1 MSQDVQGMLI
11 QIEATTA
18 QLRRELASADQVV
31 ARTTQQIDRNLT
43 TVDSAFDRTAR
54 GAQQAGQ
61 LIRGAFAA
69 LAGAGLVGSIIKQA
83 DAVGQM
89 ADRMRAATDDSRE
102 YDMVQK
108 RLMQT
113 AQETYRPLQEAQ
125 ELYIRTADAIKGLGY
140 NTQQTLDITD
150 SFSYLLVTNA
160 ASADKA
166 SGALD
171 AYSKALNTGKVE
183 ADGWSTI
190 LAAMPTVV
198 ESVAAATGKSAGEI
212 RRLGAEGKLALDD
225 LNAGLLDTLQA
236 NRQAAADMTV
246 SVNDALVNIGN
257 AAQDYIG
264 RLNETSGATDS
275 LAESLKVIAD
285 NIDVVAAVIGGVA
298 AGALAVYTRAAALAA
313 VETAKGIRTAVADRA
328 ARIAQADAVLQ
339 AAIADQRKAQTATI
353 LAQREAEAARG
364 TAVQTQMSIQL
375 AQARQREAAAT
386 AAVTA
391 AQTGLRQASTGVL
404 AMLGGPM
411 GIAMLAGSAAA
422 AFLLM
427 RDGSDEAR
435 VSLDDLALSVE
446 EYGRKWAEAGA
457 EQRRAMLV
465 DARQQLG
472 QVQQDLNGAITEIE
486 KAFYDRGPKAGQP
499 FGDVITQLGELRSA
513 AQDGAGV
520 DDIVQALLDGVP
532 AGDSFRAAVEQAA
545 GRVADHAGKQ
555 TALNERISEYT
566 DRVDDNTRAQ
576 RENATAA
583 AAAAQA
589 GDKYIAQLQQRLNTL
604 QDKTAL
610 NAANRFI
617 AENTGL
623 TAEQIARIRE
633 LASAQDAQREAE
645 ARATAGRKASKSSI
659 DEQLRAIDA
668 VIDRALPER
677 KRLEDLTKAQGDL
690 RAAHAAGKVTAAELE
705 QGLKNLNKQYE
716 DPAIR
721 KAEELQKKVNAEL
734 KRQRDAVQGVLDRL
748 DPLAAATRVYA
759 DEQAMLREA
768 LERGD
773 ITLGQ
778 YETSLAA
785 LGKEYQRNSGQV
797 GLWAELTEGALDRI
811 DGAFADMWG
820 AVLSGSKSTL
830 DQLKAAMLQTLAEM
844 AHAAITKPIIMQIGA
859 ALGIGGST
867 GQAVSMMGG
876 SAGSGGLDA
885 FGLLRNGYSI
895 ANSGFGQ
902 AVAQGWGN
910 GGFSGAI
917 SSGWNYG
924 SNALGSFFGSGA
936 ANSGGSAITDYTG
949 AQFGNWVGAQNA
961 AATTW
966 GSAATGMG
974 AIAGGLSGA
983 YMGYQRSGIKGAV
996 AGGLGGWG
1004 GGTLGTMAGAAA
1016 ASALSGTAMGAALGS
1031 VLPGIGTVIG
1041 AALGAAFGSKLFAG
1055 EWEQKAAGIALSGAN
1070 GDFLGQEY
1078 IFSKKSGG
1086 LFGSN
1091 KKKTEYSEMDA
1102 TLARALGKRF
1112 DEVTENALT
1121 IFDSFG
1127 FDVGESALD
1136 GLNVKKAHIRT
1147 DSKKKQEQLQENIDK
1162 WFGTVGNAS
1171 TNLIGGGLVSGFA
1184 SRITEATSETLGAA
1198 LEAAGAQLTDK
1209 QMQGLSGLSG
1219 AKLTK
1224 KLSKM
1229 VGAEVAAQISGSV
1242 DEARA
1247 AVFEQLTTL
1256 DADMASS
1263 LSGLSG
1269 KKLTAELEKLT
1280 GFGKNA
1286 YESLAELAGK
1296 LEAVNA
1302 TFELLNL
1309 SVYES
1314 SLGGAK
1320 LAEDLVAIA
1329 GGLESLATSTQT
1341 YYDAFFSAEEKL
1353 EDTINGIKGAFEDA
1367 DLELAGSRDAYREM
1381 VEDIDRTTE
1390 AGQEMFATMMA
1401 LSGQAAQYYSIV
1413 EQQAAEALAKAQAE
1427 AAQAAAVEQARIAD
1441 ILGAVSNAFTQVQ
1454 RSIAAEQ
1461 QSLNAEISATT
1472 GNISALA
1479 SVGNSLDAA
1488 IKRLRGSSDDTVRS
1502 LRAQAVM
1509 TLNSALVTA
1518 RSGGSLAQF
1527 AGLQDALDVA
1537 SDMDAALY
1545 GSLEDFEREQGRTA
1559 NLIAELERVN
1569 GKQLSAEEQ
1578 ALEHYQQQSAQLD
1591 EQLAFAQAQVDALN
1605 GIDSSVLSVADAVAA
1620 MNAAVVT
1627 ALGVLAN
1634 GLAPKNTA
1642 GNNAALVESV
1652 YKDLFGRDA
1661 DAAGSAYWQD
1671 RLKNGTANYADLADQ
1686 MLGGAKAGDVS
1697 AAINAAYQ
1705 KALGRNADAAGA
1717 AWYASQIA
1725 SGAIKASD
1733 LEKIIKGG
1741 AIGSDVPG
1749 FASGGFTGYGS
1760 KDDPAGIVHK
1770 GEVVWSQADIAK
1782 WGGAAAVEAMRMG
1795 GPQLTVSGPS
1805 RIRNAYQA
1813 AANQGDSVAEVVAE
1827 VRALRGVVS
1836 DQGNHL
1842 RHLRDIAL
1850 SSEETRKAIRLQ
1862 NEVGVPAWS
1871 G

>member
-43 TVDSAFDRTAR
+43 TVDSAFDRTAQ

-183 ADGWSTI
+183 ADGWTTI

-198 ESVAAATGKSAGEI
+198 ESVAAATGKSASEI
-212 RRLGAEGKLALDD
+212 RRLGAEGKLALED

-236 NRQAAADMTV
+236 NRQAAADMSV
-246 SVNDALVNIGN
+246 SVSDALVNIGN

-285 NIDVVAAVIGGVA
+285 NIDVVAAAIGGVA

-427 RDGSDEAR
+427 RDGSDEAK

-520 DDIVQALLDGVP
+520 DDIVQSLLDGVP

-610 NAANRFI
+610 DAANRFI

-623 TAEQIARIRE
+623 TDQQIAKIRE
-633 LASAQDAQREAE
+633 LAAAQDAQRAAD
-645 ARATAGRKASKSSI
+645 ARATAGRKSSKASI

-677 KRLEDLTKAQGDL
+677 KRLEDLAKAQEDL
-690 RAAHAAGKVTAAELE
+690 RKAHAAGKVTAAELE

-721 KAEELQKKVNAEL
+721 KAEDAQKKANAEL
-734 KRQRDAVQGVLDRL
+734 KRQRDALQGVLDRL
-748 DPLAAATRVYA
+748 DPLARATRVYG
-759 DEQAMLREA
+759 DEQGMLRAA

-778 YETSLAA
+778 YETALAA
-785 LGKEYQRNSGQV
+785 LGKEYQRNSGQM

-820 AVLSGSKSTL
+820 SVLSGSKNTL

-859 ALGIGGST
+859 AMGIGGGA
-867 GQAVSMMGG
+867 GQAASLLG
-876 SAGSGGLDA
+876 GSGG
-885 FGLLRNGYSI
+885 
-895 ANSGFGQ
+895 SGGGM
-902 AVAQGWGN
+902 GWGQ
-910 GGFSGAI
+910 I
-917 SSGWNYG
+917 LNYG
-924 SNALGSFFGSGA
+924 QSAY
-936 ANSGGSAITDYTG
+936 SAITG
-949 AQFGNWVGAQNA
+949 VGPA
-961 AATTW
+961 ALAGW
-966 GSAATGMG
+966 QS
-974 AIAGGLSGA
+974 GGLSGA
-983 YMGYQRSGIKGAV
+983 LSGVGGYYGNM
-996 AGGLGGWG
+996 LGGAASTVG
-1004 GGTLGTMAGAAA
+1004 GWFGYGGAA
-1016 ASALSGTAMGAALGS
+1016 ASAAAAQQAGFAAGNSLAVNAGMYASGGAATGAGAGMGGILSSMGGMLSNPVTWIVAGMLASNKLYGQGVRADGSKTADYAKDSSTLGKVAWAPFTAGS
-1031 VLPGIGTVIG
+1031 YAVEKMDKLIGAVWGDRYAAVLTGSPVFQAITDFIGGGIFGGKWQTKDVGIGLGIEGGALDAQQYEYQKKKGGWFKKNKKRTLWSDLDPETA
-1041 AALGAAFGSKLFAG
+1041 AALQDTYDATEAGVAAIF
-1055 EWEQKAAGIALSGAN
+1055 EALS
-1070 GDFLGQEY
+1070 LSVEE
-1078 IFSKKSGG
+1078 
-1086 LFGSN
+1086 GS
-1091 KKKTEYSEMDA
+1091 
-1102 TLARALGKRF
+1102 
-1112 DEVTENALT
+1112 
-1121 IFDSFG
+1121 
-1127 FDVGESALD
+1127 LD
-1136 GLNVKKAHIRT
+1136 GLQLAKTKIST
-1147 DSKKKQEQLQENIDK
+1147 KGKTEEQIQEAIAE
-1162 WFGTVGNAS
+1162 WFGNAAEAMNTELNRVFGTGLDLDLEGMQAFVGNLQGVNEVLRYLDVGMYDAS
-1171 TNLIGGGLVSGFA
+1171 VSG
-1184 SRITEATSETLGAA
+1184 G
-1198 LEAAGAQLTDK
+1198 
-1209 QMQGLSGLSG
+1209 
-1219 AKLTK
+1219 
-1224 KLSKM
+1224 
-1229 VGAEVAAQISGSV
+1229 
-1242 DEARA
+1242 
-1247 AVFEQLTTL
+1247 
-1256 DADMASS
+1256 
-1263 LSGLSG
+1263 
-1269 KKLTAELEKLT
+1269 
-1280 GFGKNA
+1280 
-1286 YESLAELAGK
+1286 
-1296 LEAVNA
+1296 
-1302 TFELLNL
+1302 
-1309 SVYES
+1309 
-1314 SLGGAK
+1314 K
-1320 LAEDLVAIA
+1320 LAEALSAAA
-1329 GGLESLATSTQT
+1329 GGLDALAANSAT
-1341 YYDAFFSAEEKL
+1341 YYGAFFSEAEKI
-1353 EDTINGIKGAFEDA
+1353 EDTIDSIKRAFESA
-1367 DLELAGSRDAYREM
+1367 DVELAASREAYRAM
-1381 VEDIDRTTE
+1381 VEDIDLTTE
-1390 AGQEMFATMMA
+1390 AGQKMFATLMA
-1401 LSGQAAQYYSIV
+1401 LSGQAAQYFSIV
-1413 EQQAAEALAKAQAE
+1413 EQQAAQKAAE
-1427 AAQAAAVEQARIAD
+1427 AAALLMGTVNTAYAA
-1441 ILGAVSNAFTQVQ
+1441 LQ
-1454 RSIAAEQ
+1454 RSIAAQ
-1461 QSLNAEISATT
+1461 QREIQASASKAA
-1472 GNISALA
+1472 GNISALTGI
-1479 SVGNSLDAA
+1479 GNSLDAA
-1488 IKRLRGSSDDTVRS
+1488 LKKLRGTSDDTVRS

-1509 TLNSALVTA
+1509 TLNSALVQA
-1518 RSGGSLAQF
+1518 RSGQSLAGVE
-1527 AGLQDALDVA
+1527 GLQDALDTA
-1537 SDMDAALY
+1537 SQMDTALY
-1545 GSLEDFEREQGRTA
+1545 GSLADFEREQGRTA
-1559 NLIAELERVN
+1559 SLIAELEKVN
-1569 GKQLSAEEQ
+1569 GKQLSVEEKLLKQ
-1578 ALEHYQQQSAQLD
+1578 YEAQLSKLD
-1591 EQLAFAQAQVDALN
+1591 QELLFAQAQLDALN
-1605 GIDSSVLSVADAVAA
+1605 GVDASVMSVAEAIKA
-1620 MNAAVVT
+1620 MNASVV
-1627 ALGVLAN
+1627 
-1634 GLAPKNTA
+1634 
-1642 GNNAALVESV
+1642 AALSLMGGDTGKNATPQNVGTLAESV
-1652 YKDLFGRDA
+1652 YRSVLGRQA
-1661 DAAGSAYWQD
+1661 DAAGLAYWQ
-1671 RLKNGTANYADLADQ
+1671 Q
-1686 MLGGAKAGDVS
+1686 QV
-1697 AAINAAYQ
+1697 
-1705 KALGRNADAAGA
+1705 
-1717 AWYASQIA
+1717 A
-1725 SGAIKASD
+1725 SGAIRLD
-1733 LEKIIKGG
+1733 QLEQAIKNAARANGEIPAFARGG
-1741 AIGSDVPG
+1741 
-1749 FASGGFTGYGS
+1749 FHSGGLRL
-1760 KDDPAGIVHK
+1760 V
-1770 GEVVWSQADIAK
+1770 GEN
-1782 WGGAAAVEAMRMG
+1782 
-1795 GPQLTVSGPS
+1795 GPELEVTGPS
-1805 RIRNAYQA
+1805 RIYNASQTAAMLSGGADTA
-1813 AANQGDSVAEVVAE
+1813 AAITRLQQTVERQGD
-1827 VRALRGVVS
+1827 ALRS
-1836 DQGNHL
+1836 
-1842 RHLRDIAL
+1842 IAKHTMQTARRVEYL
-1850 SSEETRKAIRLQ
+1850 ERWDGDGLPPERAI
-1862 NEVGVPAWS
+1862 A
-1871 G
+1871 

>member
-43 TVDSAFDRTAR
+43 TVDSAFDRTAQ

-183 ADGWSTI
+183 ADGWTTI

-198 ESVAAATGKSAGEI
+198 ESVAAATGKSASEI
-212 RRLGAEGKLALDD
+212 RRLGAEGKLALED

-236 NRQAAADMTV
+236 NRQAAADMSV
-246 SVNDALVNIGN
+246 SVSDALVNIGN

-285 NIDVVAAVIGGVA
+285 NIDVVAAAIGGVA

-427 RDGSDEAR
+427 RDGSDEAK

-520 DDIVQALLDGVP
+520 DDIVQSLLDGVP

-610 NAANRFI
+610 DAANRFI

-623 TAEQIARIRE
+623 TDQQIAKIRE
-633 LASAQDAQREAE
+633 LAAAQDAQRAAD
-645 ARATAGRKASKSSI
+645 ARATAGRKSSKASI

-677 KRLEDLTKAQGDL
+677 KRLEDLAKAQEDL
-690 RAAHAAGKVTAAELE
+690 RKAHAAGKVTAAELE

-721 KAEELQKKVNAEL
+721 KAEDAQKKANAEL
-734 KRQRDAVQGVLDRL
+734 KRQRDALQGVLDRL
-748 DPLAAATRVYA
+748 DPLARATRVYG
-759 DEQAMLREA
+759 DEQGMLRAA

-778 YETSLAA
+778 YETALAA
-785 LGKEYQRNSGQV
+785 LGKEYQRNSGQM

-820 AVLSGSKSTL
+820 SVLSGSKNTL

-859 ALGIGGST
+859 AMGIGGGA
-867 GQAVSMMGG
+867 GQAASLLG
-876 SAGSGGLDA
+876 GSGG
-885 FGLLRNGYSI
+885 
-895 ANSGFGQ
+895 SGGGM
-902 AVAQGWGN
+902 GWGQ
-910 GGFSGAI
+910 I
-917 SSGWNYG
+917 LNYG
-924 SNALGSFFGSGA
+924 QSAY
-936 ANSGGSAITDYTG
+936 SAITG
-949 AQFGNWVGAQNA
+949 VGPA
-961 AATTW
+961 ALAGW
-966 GSAATGMG
+966 QS
-974 AIAGGLSGA
+974 GGLSGA
-983 YMGYQRSGIKGAV
+983 LSGVGGYYGNMLGGAASTVGGWFGYGGAAASAAAAQQAGFAAGNSLAVNAGMYASGGAATGAGAGMGGILSSMGGMLSNPVTWIVAGMLASNKLYGQGVRADGSKTADYAKDSSTLGKVAWAPFTAGSYAVEKMDKLIGAVWGDRYAAVLTGSPVFQAITDFIGGGIFGGKWQTKDVGIGLGIEGGALDAQQYEYQKKKGGWFKKDKKRTLWSDLDPETAAALQETFDATTAGVAAIFDALSLSVEEGSLDGLQLARTKISTKGKTEEQIQEAIAEWFGNAAEAMNTELNKVFNTGLDLDLEGMQAFVGNLQAVNEVVRYLNIGMFEASVAGGRMAEHLSQV
-996 AGGLGGWG
+996 AGGLEA
-1004 GGTLGTMAGAAA
+1004 LA
-1016 ASALSGTAMGAALGS
+1016 ASAATYYDQFFTAA
-1031 VLPGIGTVIG
+1031 
-1041 AALGAAFGSKLFAG
+1041 
-1055 EWEQKAAGIALSGAN
+1055 EKA
-1070 GDFLGQEY
+1070 D
-1078 IFSKKSGG
+1078 
-1086 LFGSN
+1086 
-1091 KKKTEYSEMDA
+1091 D
-1102 TLARALGKRF
+1102 
-1112 DEVTENALT
+1112 
-1121 IFDSFG
+1121 
-1127 FDVGESALD
+1127 
-1136 GLNVKKAHIRT
+1136 
-1147 DSKKKQEQLQENIDK
+1147 
-1162 WFGTVGNAS
+1162 
-1171 TNLIGGGLVSGFA
+1171 
-1184 SRITEATSETLGAA
+1184 
-1198 LEAAGAQLTDK
+1198 
-1209 QMQGLSGLSG
+1209 
-1219 AKLTK
+1219 
-1224 KLSKM
+1224 
-1229 VGAEVAAQISGSV
+1229 
-1242 DEARA
+1242 
-1247 AVFEQLTTL
+1247 TL
-1256 DADMASS
+1256 DAV
-1263 LSGLSG
+1263 
-1269 KKLTAELEKLT
+1269 TR
-1280 GFGKNA
+1280 
-1286 YESLAELAGK
+1286 
-1296 LEAVNA
+1296 
-1302 TFELLNL
+1302 
-1309 SVYES
+1309 
-1314 SLGGAK
+1314 
-1320 LAEDLVAIA
+1320 
-1329 GGLESLATSTQT
+1329 
-1341 YYDAFFSAEEKL
+1341 
-1353 EDTINGIKGAFEDA
+1353 AFEAA
-1367 DLELAGSRDAYREM
+1367 DVALAGSRQAYRAM

-1390 AGQEMFATMMA
+1390 VGRELFATLMRLAGQADA
-1401 LSGQAAQYYSIV
+1401 YYDIV
-1413 EQQAAEALAKAQAE
+1413 EARAAERLAGL
-1427 AAQAAAVEQARIAD
+1427 
-1441 ILGAVSNAFTQVQ
+1441 LGIVGGAHASLQ

-1461 QSLNAEISATT
+1461 KAATAAFNARLASLNDMAATAR
-1472 GNISALA
+1472 GNV
-1479 SVGNSLDAA
+1479 SVLTAVAGNLDAA
-1488 IKRLRGSSDDTVRS
+1488 LKRLRGSSTDAVQA
-1502 LRAQAVM
+1502 LRAQAVA
-1509 TLNSALVTA
+1509 TLQGALGIA
-1518 RSGGSLAQF
+1518 RAGGSLASV
-1527 AGLQDALDVA
+1527 AGLQDALDLSAQVDTA
-1537 SDMDAALY
+1537 VYS
-1545 GSLEDFEREQGRTA
+1545 SLEDFEREQGRTA
-1559 NLIAELERVN
+1559 NLIAELQALN
-1569 GKQLSAEEQ
+1569 GKQLTAEEKLLASVQ
-1578 ALEHYQQQSAQLD
+1578 GQISA
-1591 EQLAFAQAQVDALN
+1591 AQAQHDAQMAVLDAQLQAAQAQLDALN
-1605 GIDSSVLSVADAVAA
+1605 GIDNSVQSVAAAVAA
-1620 MNAAVVT
+1620 MTAAVVA
-1627 ALGVLAN
+1627 ALQGLPKGAGQANTPANNRTLVDSIYQSVL
-1634 GLAPKNTA
+1634 GRGTA
-1642 GNNAALVESV
+1642 GDE
-1652 YKDLFGRDA
+1652 
-1661 DAAGSAYWQD
+1661 
-1671 RLKNGTANYADLADQ
+1671 
-1686 MLGGAKAGDVS
+1686 
-1697 AAINAAYQ
+1697 
-1705 KALGRNADAAGA
+1705 AGA
-1717 AWYASQIA
+1717 AYWVSELQSGRLGYDQIA
-1725 SGAIKASD
+1725 EAIARAAISNGAESGGSKQSAEQY
-1733 LEKIIKGG
+1733 LKGLG
-1741 AIGSDVPG
+1741 VPG
-1749 FASGGFTGYGS
+1749 FATGGS
-1760 KDDPAGIVHK
+1760 HA
-1770 GEVVWSQADIAK
+1770 
-1782 WGGAAAVEAMRMG
+1782 GGAFVAGEI
-1795 GPQLTVSGPS
+1795 GPELVVTGPA
-1805 RIRNAYQA
+1805 RIHNARQTA
-1813 AANQGDSVAEVVAE
+1813 AALRGDGNAELVSE
-1827 VRALRGVVS
+1827 LRALRQEVAR
-1836 DQGNHL
+1836 QGGEL
-1842 RHLRDIAL
+1842 RSIANNTDDSRRALRQ
-1850 SSEETRKAIRLQ
+1850 Q
-1862 NEVGVPAWS
+1862 NEFGVLTRS
-1871 G
+1871 D